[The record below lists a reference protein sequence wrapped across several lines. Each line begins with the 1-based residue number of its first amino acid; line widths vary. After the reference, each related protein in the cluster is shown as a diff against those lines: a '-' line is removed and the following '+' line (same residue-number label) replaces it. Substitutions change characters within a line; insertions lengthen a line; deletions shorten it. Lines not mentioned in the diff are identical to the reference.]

1 MKRIII
7 SDTHLGSSF
16 YQSTDLLE
24 FLSTQE
30 MDQLIL
36 AGDIIDFIKVP
47 VLTHNCAKILEA
59 ISQKAD
65 VIYIIGNHDESLA
78 NWIGKDIFGVSF
90 VRAVEFIDGGRSF
103 RVEHGDRFNT
113 GPLHAAAFIK
123 VVSVIQ
129 DILERWFNIDLTSW
143 WVRRQLRK
151 HKLRSV
157 SAILNVNND
166 VDVFIMGHTHIPEAV
181 IWVHPDQSIKT
192 YVNSGD
198 WVTHR
203 TYVEIDD
210 GKVRLRE
217 FNPQKA
223 LVNENNSQPGD

>member
-1 MKRIII
+1 MRRIII

-16 YQSTDLLE
+16 YMSDDLLA
-24 FLSTQE
+24 FLSNE
-30 MDQLIL
+30 RMDQLIL

-47 VLTHNCAKILEA
+47 TLTKNCAQILE
-59 ISQKAD
+59 
-65 VIYIIGNHDESLA
+65 VIGKKSEVVYIVGNHDESLMA
-78 NWIGKDIFGVSF
+78 WIGNNFFGIKFTRALEF
-90 VRAVEFIDGGRSF
+90 VDGNRSF

-113 GPLHAAAFIK
+113 GPFHAATFVK
-123 VVSVIQ
+123 LVSVIQ
-129 DILERWFNIDLTSW
+129 DLLERWFNIDLTSW

-151 HKLRSV
+151 HKLRSI
-157 SAILNVNND
+157 SAILTVNND

-203 TYVEIDD
+203 TYVEIED

-217 FNPQKA
+217 FKPRGA
-223 LVNENNSQPGD
+223 